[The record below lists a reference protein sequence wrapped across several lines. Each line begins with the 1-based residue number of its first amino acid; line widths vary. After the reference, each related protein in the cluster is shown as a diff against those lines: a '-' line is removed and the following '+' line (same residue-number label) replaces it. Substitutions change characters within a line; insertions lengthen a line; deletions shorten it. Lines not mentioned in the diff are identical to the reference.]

1 MREIL
6 FRGKSCYSCEWVEGY
21 FSMEVGRIPYIQWL
35 EYDDKYHEEVVEECA
50 VILDTVGQYTGIT
63 DKNGKRIF
71 EGDIVRLNED
81 YDYGSDNRFL
91 RIPLLVE
98 WDMEMARFKAYKG
111 VLPKGE
117 VCVDTGLEL
126 YDDEYEVIGNIH
138 DNPELLEGDQ
148 T

>member
-6 FRGKSCYSCEWVEGY
+6 FRGKCV
-21 FSMEVGRIPYIQWL
+21 EVGIYYKRWL
-35 EYDDKYHEEVVEECA
+35 EGFYGEDDGKALIAHNTDFGLVGYVCDP
-50 VILDTVGQYTGIT
+50 DTIGQYTGIT

-138 DNPELLEGDQ
+138 DNPELLEGE
-148 T
+148 